1 MTTYYAIH
9 GENGLGI
16 YTDYSAVMRSKEYL
30 SKFNC
35 KKFKNINEA
44 KHFAISKYNNHQI
57 DESLAIAEPDM
68 NIKLNWTI
76 FRNNIIAENTAKISN
91 IKKIETVNGTAIYPW
106 T

>member
-35 KKFKNINEA
+35 KKFKNINDA

-57 DESLAIAEPDM
+57 DGSLAIADPSIQ
-68 NIKLNWTI
+68 IKLNWTT
-76 FRNNIIAENTAKISN
+76 FRKDVITANQSN
-91 IKKIETVNGTAIYPW
+91 S
-106 T
+106 